1 MSRPSSV
8 DRLPAEVREAIGRLR
23 EKGHTIDE
31 ILAHLAD
38 MQSAVS
44 RSALGRHVKSLDA
57 IGAQMRRSRVVAEA
71 LVHQLGD
78 APESHTARL
87 NIELLHSAVLD
98 VMMRAAEGDDAE
110 GRPIDGRGQAA
121 LDGNPEGVMMLAK
134 ALDHLG
140 RAQKSS
146 VDSVLAIEK
155 RAAERATKEA
165 IAAVEKVAK
174 SGGLTAETL
183 SAIKAGIF
191 GVRTAPPEAGA
202 P

>member
-1 MSRPSSV
+1 MTRPSSV
-8 DRLPAEVREAIGRLR
+8 DRLPAAVREAIGALR
-23 EKGHTIDE
+23 ERGHTIDE

-38 MQSAVS
+38 LQTEVS

-57 IGAQMRRSRVVAEA
+57 IGAQMKRSRVVAEA
-71 LVHQLGD
+71 LVRQLGD
-78 APESHTARL
+78 APESKTARL

-98 VMMRAAEGDDAE
+98 VMMRAAEGEEND
-110 GRPIDGRGQAA
+110 GRPVDGRAQAA

-155 RAAERATKEA
+155 RAAERARVEA
-165 IAAVEKVAK
+165 VKAVDEVAK
-174 SGGLTAETL
+174 AGGLTEETV
-183 SAIKAGIF
+183 ATIKARIF
-191 GVRTAPPEAGA
+191 GVKADAKG
-202 P
+202 